1 MFPYAT
7 LNNPLCSPPPGC
19 NPMCLGWISPQ
30 LFVLQQVWLLCVFL
44 PVTTSEVWLRLYC
57 IALAISHYR
66 AFLALYGLREA
77 SLQFALIDNFL
88 WGRFYCFCLKRGVWW
103 ARGNTVRGLGAR
115 GVCVYVVVSELRS
128 RIQGWILDPKW
139 AQHLSLHALINIEYR
154 LQTLINIDGKL
165 CYYPFFLA
173 MFPSYRNQSID
184 LQCNQL
190 TGFYMRESC
199 HEKGQ

>member
-7 LNNPLCSPPPGC
+7 LNNPLCSPLPGC

-88 WGRFYCFCLKRGVWW
+88 RGRFDCFCLKRGVWW
-103 ARGNTVRGLGAR
+103 AGGNTVRGLGTR
-115 GVCVYVVVSELRS
+115 GVCVCVVVTLEFKVGSWIQSELNTYLCRL
-128 RIQGWILDPKW
+128 Q
-139 AQHLSLHALINIEYR
+139 ALINI
-154 LQTLINIDGKL
+154 DAKL
-165 CYYPFFLA
+165 CYHSFFGNVSL
-173 MFPSYRNQSID
+173 I
-184 LQCNQL
+184 
-190 TGFYMRESC
+190 
-199 HEKGQ
+199 